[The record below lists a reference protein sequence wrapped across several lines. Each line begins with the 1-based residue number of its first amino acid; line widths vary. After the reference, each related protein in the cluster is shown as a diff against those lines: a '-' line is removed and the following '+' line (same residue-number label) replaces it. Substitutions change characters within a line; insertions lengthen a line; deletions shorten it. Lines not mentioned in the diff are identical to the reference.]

1 LKTKTALLLFLLVL
15 PLIGLSA
22 QADLPDALASATI
35 RAYEN
40 KSVPE
45 KDLNLIL
52 KAGMNAPSAI
62 TSRLWEFIVVR
73 DKTML
78 EKIGTTF
85 QWAPT
90 KTADFA
96 IIVCANHKKEKS
108 RPLTWLLDIGFASQA
123 LRAQA
128 TLLGIASVPCRI
140 YPENDGRVAK
150 FKELL
155 AIPEHVTPTI
165 IIPFGYPAAAGKA
178 QVWDETILHREQY
191 KTQ

>member
-1 LKTKTALLLFLLVL
+1 MTTKPALILILAVL
-15 PLIGLSA
+15 IVHGLSA
-22 QADLPDALASATI
+22 QSDLPDALASATI
-35 RAYEN
+35 RTYEN
-40 KSVPE
+40 RVVPE
-45 KDLNLIL
+45 KDLDLIL

-62 TSRLWEFIVVR
+62 NSRLWEFIVVR

-78 EKIGTTF
+78 EKIGTMYRWT
-85 QWAPT
+85 PT
-90 KTADFA
+90 KSADFA

-108 RPLTWLLDIGFASQA
+108 LPLTWLLDIGFAAQA

-150 FKELL
+150 FKQLL

-165 IIPFGYPAAAGKA
+165 VIPFGYPAAAGKP
-178 QVWDETILHREQY
+178 QVWDETILHREKY